1 MSMRT
6 GGMGLDVSELE
17 EMARRCRVN
26 IVKMTHAANSGHPG
40 GSLSAID
47 LLSGLYGTKMRIDP
61 HDSNWTDRD
70 RFIMSKGHASPA
82 VYSILNEVGYLSE
95 DDLYS
100 FREFGSV
107 CQGHVDMKWT
117 DGVDFSAGSLG
128 MGLSFGIGCALAA
141 RMDDS
146 DRNIWVMLGDG
157 EIQEGE
163 VWEAFMAADFHSI
176 GNLKVIIDRN
186 RIQNDDFV
194 HLQMEV
200 GDVVAKL
207 ASFGW
212 TVKEMNSRYKLM
224 SKVGVRNI
232 DGYNSKHKLKMPY
245 IVVVVDE
252 MSDLMLVAGKEIENY
267 IQKLSQMAR
276 AAGIHIIMA
285 TQRPSVDVITG
296 TIKALSLIHI

>member
-82 VYSILNEVGYLSE
+82 VYSILHEVGYIDE
-95 DDLYS
+95 NDMMT
-100 FREFGSV
+100 FREMGSV

-117 DGVDFSAGSLG
+117 EGVDFSAGSLG

-141 RMDDS
+141 RMDGS
-146 DRNIWVMLGDG
+146 ERTIWVMLGDG

-186 RIQNDDFV
+186 GIQNDDFV
-194 HLQMEV
+194 KLQMEV
-200 GDVVAKL
+200 GDIATKIK
-207 ASFGW
+207 SFGW
-212 TVKEMNSRYKLM
+212 EVKE
-224 SKVGVRNI
+224 I
-232 DGYNSKHKLKMPY
+232 DGHSMSEVIEALDWASSHDSGPVA
-245 IVVVVDE
+245 IV
-252 MSDLMLVAGKEIENY
+252 AN
-267 IQKLSQMAR
+267 
-276 AAGIHIIMA
+276 
-285 TQRPSVDVITG
+285 
-296 TIKALSLIHI
+296 TIKGKGVSFMENNPAFHGKAPDDEELQIALEELS

>member
-1 MSMRT
+1 MVDR
-6 GGMGLDVSELE
+6 GMGLSIDELE
-17 EMARRCRVN
+17 SMAKRCRRN
-26 IVKMTHAANSGHPG
+26 IVRMVHGIGAGHPG

-47 LLSGLYGTKMRIDP
+47 MLTALYGHRLRVNVDDP
-61 HDSNWTDRD
+61 TWDDRD

-82 VYSILNEVGYLSE
+82 VYSILHEVGYISLE
-95 DDLYS
+95 DMMS
-100 FREFGSV
+100 FRELGSV

-141 RMDDS
+141 RMDNS
-146 DRNIWVMLGDG
+146 DRNVWVMLGDG

-200 GDVVAKL
+200 GDVVSKL
-207 ASFGW
+207 ESFGW
-212 TVKEMNSRYKLM
+212 DVIEIDGHSMVDVVRALDWANSHDSGPVAIVANTVKGK
-224 SKVGVRNI
+224 GVSFMEDNPAFHGKAPDDEELRQALEE
-232 DGYNSKHKLKMPY
+232 LK
-245 IVVVVDE
+245 
-252 MSDLMLVAGKEIENY
+252 
-267 IQKLSQMAR
+267 
-276 AAGIHIIMA
+276 
-285 TQRPSVDVITG
+285 
-296 TIKALSLIHI
+296 

>member
-6 GGMGLDVSELE
+6 GGMGLDVPELE

-47 LLSGLYGTKMRIDP
+47 LLSGLYGTKMRINP
-61 HDSNWTDRD
+61 HDPNWSDRD

-82 VYSILNEVGYLSE
+82 VYSILNEVGYIDE
-95 DDLYS
+95 NDMMS
-100 FREFGSV
+100 FRELGSV

-141 RMDDS
+141 RMDGS
-146 DRNIWVMLGDG
+146 ERTIWVMLGDG

-176 GNLKVIIDRN
+176 GNLKVIVDRN
-186 RIQNDDFV
+186 GIQNDDFV
-194 HLQMEV
+194 NIQMEV
-200 GDVVAKL
+200 GDVANKIK
-207 ASFGW
+207 SFGW
-212 TVKEMNSRYKLM
+212 EVKQ
-224 SKVGVRNI
+224 I
-232 DGYNSKHKLKMPY
+232 DGHSMSEFIGALDWASSHDSGPAA
-245 IVVVVDE
+245 IV
-252 MSDLMLVAGKEIENY
+252 AN
-267 IQKLSQMAR
+267 
-276 AAGIHIIMA
+276 
-285 TQRPSVDVITG
+285 
-296 TIKALSLIHI
+296 TIKGKGVSFMENNPAFHGKAPDDNELLIALEELS